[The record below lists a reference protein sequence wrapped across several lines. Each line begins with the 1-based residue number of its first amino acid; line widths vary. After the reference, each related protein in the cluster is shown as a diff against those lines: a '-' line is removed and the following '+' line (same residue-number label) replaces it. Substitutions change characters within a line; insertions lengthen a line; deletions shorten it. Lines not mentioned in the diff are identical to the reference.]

1 MSKHKHTP
9 GPWWSERILT
19 EDGQKLYC
27 IKHDESGFV
36 VYNMPPPMSCAP
48 EFEANAR
55 LIAAA
60 PAMLEALEQLVRWIR
75 EPWGEDDGQAND
87 YVISEAYRAI
97 SLATGKEPHA

>member
-1 MSKHKHTP
+1 MSKHKHTIP
-9 GPWWSERILT
+9 GSDDSERR
-19 EDGQKLYC
+19 
-27 IKHDESGFV
+27 
-36 VYNMPPPMSCAP
+36 
-48 EFEANAR
+48 ANAA

-97 SLATGKEPHA
+97 SLATGKEPQE

>member
-1 MSKHKHTP
+1 MSEHKHTP
-9 GPWWSERILT
+9 GPWTVLPGIHT
-19 EDGQKLYC
+19 DGAIGIGPELDTIGPHAQVNYTGG
-27 IKHDESGFV
+27 ES
-36 VYNMPPPMSCAP
+36 
-48 EFEANAR
+48 EANAA